1 MAGKNDKY
9 YAEMIG
15 TFLLT
20 FIGSMAVVSFAGT
33 SLAFGSASL
42 LAIALAHGLALAIA
56 VYAVGH
62 ISGAHVNPAVT
73 LGFLVLG
80 KIKLGDAG
88 KYILSQLV
96 GAGFAGLLVGY
107 LALNSSLQAAFGA
120 PLPGQ
125 GTSPLLAAMIEIVLT
140 AILVFVVLSTA
151 ADKRSTPGWH
161 GFAIGMTLAMAILAG
176 GVFSG
181 ASLNPARSFG
191 PALATLAF
199 ASAGEP
205 TPAISMLWIYIIGP
219 IIGGVLGA
227 YVHRFTVAAGK

>member
-1 MAGKNDKY
+1 MGKNAKY

-20 FIGSMAVVSFAGT
+20 FIGSMAVVSFAGAG
-33 SLAFGSASL
+33 LAFGSASL

-56 VYAVGH
+56 VYALGH

-80 KIKLGDAG
+80 KIKPEEAG
-88 KYILSQLV
+88 KYVLSQLV

-107 LALNSSLQAAFGA
+107 LAINPSLMAAFGA
-120 PLPGQ
+120 PLPGEGVTPQ
-125 GTSPLLAAMIEIVLT
+125 AAILIEAVLT

-151 ADKRSTPGWH
+151 ADKRATPGWH
-161 GFAIGMTLAMAILAG
+161 GFSIGMTLAMAILAG

-181 ASLNPARSFG
+181 AWLNPARSFG
-191 PALATLAF
+191 PALGTLAF
-199 ASAGEP
+199 SFAGEP
-205 TPAISMLWIYIIGP
+205 VPAISMLWIYIIGP
-219 IIGGVLGA
+219 LLGGALGA
-227 YVHRFTVAAGK
+227 FVYRFSVAEGK